1 MKRLL
6 IFLVLLGLL
15 SACQN
20 PFKAPANE
28 QQDVIQ
34 WIRKAEKEIESE
46 NWNKAKQTAKGLTE
60 GWGSIRKRI
69 SLNASSGDL
78 TEMEISIAQFRA
90 FVKQEEKTLAL
101 VEVERLKQL
110 WKSIASM

>member
-6 IFLVLLGLL
+6 IFLVLFGLL

-20 PFKAPANE
+20 PFKAPFNE
-28 QQDVIQ
+28 QQNISQ
-34 WIRKAEKEIESE
+34 WIRKAETQISLGNWKEATQMS
-46 NWNKAKQTAKGLTE
+46 KQLTE

-78 TEMEISIAQFRA
+78 TEMDMSIAQLA
-90 FVKQEEKTLAL
+90 VLVKQEEKTLAL